1 MSLEERQVRLEKLQR
16 LQALGIL
23 PYAVDP
29 KRTTTCAE
37 TIESFDVW
45 MQEARSLT
53 LAGRLL
59 TIRVHGGM
67 MFADLV
73 DDSGKIQITFKEDEI
88 GTEEY
93 ARFRDLMDPGDVV
106 EATGTLF
113 LTRRG
118 EKSLAVTSWRPL
130 AKALLPLPE
139 KWHGLQDVET
149 RYRSR
154 ELDLLT
160 NPEARERFLV
170 RSRLVSS
177 LRRFL
182 DAARFLEVETPMLH
196 PIPGGA
202 NARPFVTHHHALDA
216 DFYLR
221 IAPELYLKRLI
232 VGGFERV
239 YEIGR
244 CFRNEGID
252 HSHNPEFTMLEL
264 YWAYAEREPFMHF
277 LETMIRTMVQE
288 AVGSACVM
296 LPDGE
301 LSFQEPFP
309 RKTFREA
316 ILEATGIDV
325 DNYPT
330 KESLETVVVTKGLR
344 IDLSGCHGMGEC
356 LDELYKK
363 TARPMIVQP
372 TWIMDYP
379 AELKPLANV
388 SPEDPTK
395 SACAQLVVCGAEV
408 VNAYY
413 HELHDP
419 LLQRE
424 RLEEQEGLA
433 AAGSHE
439 AQRLD
444 EPFLEALEHGM
455 PPTSGVG
462 IGIDRFVSLI
472 TGAGVL
478 KEVILFP
485 TLRPLT
491 RE

>member
-1 MSLEERQVRLEKLQR
+1 MSLDERHVRLEKMRR
-16 LQALGIL
+16 LHALGLL
-23 PYAVDP
+23 PYAVEP
-29 KRTTTCAE
+29 VRTASCAE
-37 TIESFDVW
+37 AIASF
-45 MQEARSLT
+45 EAWSAGAQPVT

-67 MFADLV
+67 LFADLA
-73 DDSGKIQITFKEDEI
+73 DDSGKLQIAFKQDEI
-88 GTEEY
+88 GEE
-93 ARFRDLMDPGDVV
+93 AFSRFRDLMDPGDIV
-106 EATGTLF
+106 EVKGVLF

-118 EKSLAVTSWRPL
+118 ERSLSVASWRPL
-130 AKALLPLPE
+130 TKALLPLPE

-149 RYRSR
+149 RYRAR
-154 ELDLLT
+154 ELDLLG
-160 NPEARERFLV
+160 NPEVRRQFLV
-170 RSRLVSS
+170 RSRLVSA

-182 DAARFLEVETPMLH
+182 DDAGFLEVETPMLH

-202 NARPFVTHHHALDA
+202 NARPFITHHNALDA

-221 IAPELYLKRLI
+221 IAPELYLKRLV

-252 HSHNPEFTMLEL
+252 HTHNPEFTMLEL
-264 YWAYAEREPFMHF
+264 YWAYAQREPFMRF
-277 LETMIRTMVQE
+277 LEAMIANMVT
-288 AVGSACVM
+288 AAIGSSSVELQGTA
-296 LPDGE
+296 
-301 LSFQEPFP
+301 LSFVAPFP

-316 ILEATGIDV
+316 ILEATDIDI
-325 DNYPT
+325 DTCPT
-330 KESLETVVVTKGLR
+330 EDALRVAIDHAGLR
-344 IDLSGCHGMGEC
+344 LDLAGCHGRSEC

-363 TARPMIVQP
+363 TARARIVQP
-372 TWIMDYP
+372 TWVMDYP
-379 AELKPLANV
+379 ADMKPLANV
-388 SPEDPTK
+388 SPDDPSK

-424 RLEEQEGLA
+424 RLEAQEALA
-433 AAGSHE
+433 SAGSEE

-444 EPFLEALEHGM
+444 EAFLKALEHGL

-472 TGAGVL
+472 TGAGIL

-485 TLRPLT
+485 TLRPQS
-491 RE
+491 